1 MQDMRRW
8 ILLMTLAVTSAVARL
23 AQNTALSA
31 EVTGAVKQPLT
42 LTADSLVKLP
52 RSTAKL
58 TGHAIET
65 IYEGVWL
72 TEILRLAEAM
82 SGVVITHPK
91 LRPESARLPV
101 ELVAEYDDV
110 LELRGQRFADQGGPG
125 WLGKRR

>member
-1 MQDMRRW
+1 MRRW
-8 ILLMTLAVTSAVARL
+8 LIIAILGATLSSIAL
-23 AQNTALSA
+23 AQGVVPSV

-42 LTADSLVKLP
+42 LTAESLAKLP
-52 RSTAKL
+52 RATAKL
-58 TGHAIET
+58 TSHGIET